1 MGNIQRVLILPL
13 FILVLI
19 AGQDTVDKKDFKT
32 TEAHYRLGD
41 YEIVIRQQ
49 KRIKE
54 ISSQKEFDTPVG
66 PVWCSASIEIVE
78 NGKIADGVE
87 YKDIWPLGWRWG
99 IHLPLKQ
106 ESSKHFILTKYGDY
120 DNKTIVITDGGEL
133 FNLGG
138 GRYRIFLDRFLI
150 SPRELPDIRSGTFT
164 IFDLHTNKVLL
175 SAEVLD
181 LAIKGLPELTGGD
194 MYDFNFYTNGKD
206 FFAGIVVLVYYSSSQ
221 TITRTRTD
229 FFYKID
235 LGTGAM
241 TEAVFDE
248 KKQKEFIIDYSNID
262 MSNDCECKDKIIKPS

>member
-1 MGNIQRVLILPL
+1 M
-13 FILVLI
+13 I
-19 AGQDTVDKKDFKT
+19 ASQDPVDKKDLKT

-41 YEIVIRQQ
+41 YEIVIKQQ
-49 KRIKE
+49 KRLRNLT
-54 ISSQKEFDTPVG
+54 QKEVNTHILPT
-66 PVWCSASIEIVE
+66 WCSASVEINE
-78 NGKIADGVE
+78 NGKIRDKLDF
-87 YKDIWPLGWRWG
+87 KDIWPLGWRGG

-120 DNKTIVITDGGEL
+120 DNRTMVITDGGEL
-133 FNLGG
+133 FDLGG

-164 IFDLHTNKVLL
+164 IFDLHTNRVLL

-181 LAIKGLPELTGGD
+181 LAIKGLPEPTGGD
-194 MYDFNFYTNGKD
+194 MYDFNFYTNGKE

-229 FFYKID
+229 FFYRID

-248 KKQKEFIIDYSNID
+248 KKHKEFIIDYSNID
-262 MSNDCECKDKIIKPS
+262 LSNDCECKDKIIKQS